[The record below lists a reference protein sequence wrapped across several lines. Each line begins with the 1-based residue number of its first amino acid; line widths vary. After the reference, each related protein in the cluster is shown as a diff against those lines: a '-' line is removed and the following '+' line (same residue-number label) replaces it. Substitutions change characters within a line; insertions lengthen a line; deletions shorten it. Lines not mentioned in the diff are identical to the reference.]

1 MQRKATVLKIV
12 QPITIVLCAALLVAM
27 AILDVQQTALLSLA
41 VVILAMVP
49 YFLRFER
56 LRPKPRDI
64 VPIVVLSVI
73 AALGRA
79 LFTFAPNIQPVTAIV
94 IISGVVFGSQAGFL
108 TGALSALASNMVMG
122 QGPWTPWQMLAWGL
136 IGYVAGLLSSTI
148 VFRKNVFLLIY
159 GFIASFAFGW
169 IMNVWNVYGFVENA
183 SWQAFV
189 VSTVASSYF
198 DLIHAISTVVFLGLI
213 AIPWRKKLL
222 RIKQKYGMDDIGQES

>member
-27 AILDVQQTALLSLA
+27 AMLDVQQTALLSLA
-41 VVILAMVP
+41 VVILAMAP

-108 TGALSALASNMVMG
+108 TGALSALASNMIMG

-136 IGYVAGLLSSTI
+136 VGYVAGLLSSTI
-148 VFRKNVFLLIY
+148 VFKKNVFLLIY
-159 GFIASFAFGW
+159 GFIASFVFGW

-189 VSTVASSYF
+189 LSGVASSYF